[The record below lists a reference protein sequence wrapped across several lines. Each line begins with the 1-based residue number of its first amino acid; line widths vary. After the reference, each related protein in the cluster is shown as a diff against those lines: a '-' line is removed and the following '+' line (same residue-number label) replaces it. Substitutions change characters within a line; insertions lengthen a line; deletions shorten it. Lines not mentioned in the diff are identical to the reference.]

1 MSYYITAKMSPAYHQ
16 MSFEEFLSGGFD
28 RVPMVNDNV
37 SNTKTYKV
45 DVISD
50 RFKNRVDVDH
60 LIRVLDKYN
69 EKYADLRAVERRSL
83 YHSFKIPKKS
93 GGLRQI
99 DAPLDELMKALREL
113 KRIFESQFNALYHT
127 SAFAYVKHRCTI
139 DAVKRH
145 QSNESKWFLKLDAH
159 NFFGSTTREFVMSMF
174 ERIFPFCLVAADRH
188 GREALWTALDLA
200 FLDGVLPQ
208 GTPLSPLLTNVMMI
222 PIDFTLY
229 NGLRDHDGTSY
240 VYTRYADDIII
251 SSKYSFKFSEI
262 SAYVEQVFAEF
273 NAPFTLNRE
282 KTRYGSLAG
291 RNWNLGVMLNKDN
304 EITVGHKRK
313 KQFQNM
319 LAAYAKDRFDG
330 VRWDLHD
337 IQAMEGLRNYY
348 RQVEGEAI
356 DRIVKFVGDKFSI
369 NLVACIRED
378 LKTAI

>member
-16 MSFEEFLSGGFD
+16 MTLEEFMNSEYD
-28 RVPMVNDNV
+28 RIPMVNDNV

-45 DVISD
+45 ESISD
-50 RFKNRVDVDH
+50 RFRNRVDVDH

-69 EKYADLRAVERRSL
+69 ERYADLRAADRRSL

-99 DAPLDELMKALREL
+99 DAPLDELSDALRDL
-113 KRIFESQFNALYHT
+113 KRIFESQFFALYHT
-127 SAFAYVKHRCTI
+127 SAFAYVKHRCHL

-145 QSNESKWFLKLDAH
+145 QCNASKWFLKLDAH
-159 NFFGSTTREFVMSMF
+159 NFFGSTTKDFVMYMMAH
-174 ERIFPFCLVAADRH
+174 IFPFCLIMEDRH
-188 GREALWTALDLA
+188 GREALSTALDLA

-208 GTPLSPLLTNVMMI
+208 GTPLSPMLTNVMMI
-222 PIDFTLY
+222 PIDYTLS

-251 SSKYSFKFSEI
+251 SSKYSFKFTEI
-262 SAYVEQVFAEF
+262 TSYVEQVFAQF

-304 EITVGHKRK
+304 EITVGHRRK

-319 LAAYAKDRFDG
+319 LAAYAKDRFNG

-356 DRIVKFVGDKFSI
+356 DRIVKFVGDKFGL

-378 LKTAI
+378 LKAAT